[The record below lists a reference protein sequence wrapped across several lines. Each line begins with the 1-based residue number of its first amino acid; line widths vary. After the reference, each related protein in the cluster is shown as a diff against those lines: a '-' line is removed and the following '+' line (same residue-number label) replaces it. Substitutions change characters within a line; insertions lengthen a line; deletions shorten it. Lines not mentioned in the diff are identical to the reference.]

1 MRWEAQPPTEAQIR
15 ALERFGVAAP
25 AVTCKDTSM
34 LMGKMI
40 ERSRMKLASVGKL
53 KVLARYGFEDLGVI
67 SEKEANGLMDRIKA
81 GNWQQPENWSF
92 A

>member
-1 MRWEAQPPTEAQIR
+1 
-15 ALERFGVAAP
+15 
-25 AVTCKDTSM
+25 
-34 LMGKMI
+34 
-40 ERSRMKLASVGKL
+40 MKLASVGKL